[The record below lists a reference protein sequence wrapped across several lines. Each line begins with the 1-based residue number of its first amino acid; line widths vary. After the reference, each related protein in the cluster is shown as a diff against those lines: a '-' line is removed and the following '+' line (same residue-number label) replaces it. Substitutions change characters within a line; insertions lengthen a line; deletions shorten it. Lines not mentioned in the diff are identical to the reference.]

1 MFLLNCSLSTL
12 PLLTHR
18 LNFETQF
25 DYDGIALLLR
35 TSAPLR
41 VLHGPFASAEI
52 AVEPVRARSRC
63 MRGLLAL
70 AVELAFMRPLWIDFL
85 RGVDRLRLSK
95 TLRGCF

>member
-1 MFLLNCSLSTL
+1 MHSKKGINPKNGTAVFLLNCSLSTL

-52 AVEPVRARSRC
+52 AVEPVRASATPLHAR
-63 MRGLLAL
+63 LACSGGG
-70 AVELAFMRPLWIDFL
+70 ACVYAP
-85 RGVDRLRLSK
+85 S
-95 TLRGCF
+95 